1 MNQQEEILVVGGGLA
16 GCEAAWQLARMGL
29 KVCLVEM
36 RPLRPTPVHQGDTL
50 AQLVCSNSLRGDNL
64 GNAVGLLKA
73 EMEILDSLIIRTARE
88 NAVPAGGALA
98 VDRSS
103 FPAAVTA
110 ALEGKEGIRIERRE
124 IETLP
129 EGPAILATGPL
140 TSPGLHTAL
149 EELLGEN
156 SLSFFDALAPVISD
170 DSLDHD
176 ILFRAS
182 RYDKGES
189 ADYLNIPLDREQY
202 EDFLRELLIGEQ
214 VEFKDFEKEDMHYFE
229 GCLPIEIMARRGLDT
244 LRFGP
249 MKPVGLIDPAT
260 GERPWAVIQLRQDDA
275 AARQWNMVGFQTKL
289 TRPEQLRVFRMLP
302 GMEKARFVRYGMIH
316 RNTFIRAPA
325 HLDPHLRLRQR
336 PALRVAGQ
344 LSGVEGY
351 VESAAMGLWA
361 ARSLAGELRGIE
373 IEPPSGAVG
382 GLIRHLIKSNS
393 EHFQPSNINWGL
405 IPCPEELR
413 HIRRRKERRES
424 LSTYF
429 LEKLRERV
437 RNSSI

>member
-16 GCEAAWQLARMGL
+16 GCEAAWQLARMNIRVRL
-29 KVCLVEM
+29 MEM
-36 RPLRPTPVHQGDTL
+36 RPLHRTPVHTGDTL
-50 AQLVCSNSLRGDNL
+50 GQLVCSNSLRSDNL
-64 GNAVGLLKA
+64 SNAVGLLKA

-98 VDRSS
+98 VDRES
-103 FPAAVTA
+103 FPQSITRV
-110 ALEGKEGIRIERRE
+110 LEKEERITIERGE
-124 IETLP
+124 VEVLP

-140 TSPGLHTAL
+140 TSPELHTAL

-156 SLSFFDALAPVISD
+156 SLSFFDAIAPVIAD

-202 EDFLRELLIGEQ
+202 EGFLRELLSAEQ

-229 GCLPIEIMARRGLDT
+229 GCLPIEIMARRGPDT

-260 GERPWAVIQLRQDDA
+260 GQRPWAVIQLRQDDT
-275 AARQWNMVGFQTKL
+275 AARQWNIVGFQTKL

-302 GMEKARFVRYGMIH
+302 GMEHARFVRYGMIH

-325 HLDPHLRLRQR
+325 HLDNHLRLQKK
-336 PALRVAGQ
+336 PSLRIAGQ

-361 ARSLAGELRGIE
+361 ARSLAGELRGTE
-373 IEPPSGAVG
+373 IELPSGAIG
-382 GLIRHLIKSNS
+382 GLMRHLTRSNPLN
-393 EHFQPSNINWGL
+393 FQPSNITWGL

-413 HIRRRKERRES
+413 HIRKKKERREAQ
-424 LSTYF
+424 TQYF
-429 LEKLRERV
+429 LENLRQRI
-437 RNSSI
+437 RNNSI